1 MWTGGFWTA
10 KRAKSFFPI
19 PAAFQ
24 KRGCILNTS
33 LRRQLRRSVSP
44 KTTSAIPKTVIDLQ
58 PPIEADIFDKLRKKE
73 WFQNFVYQ
81 EFKYEAA
88 KAGLKPKFSSDLLHD
103 AWQSYIWDIER
114 PDGNMPTVPDHF
126 KHCGYLAYW
135 LQRHSP
141 VTGWE
146 AVRDAHK
153 ITKEEDA
160 ARDLIFSA
168 GRAYHA
174 FSLGYRICFFFEQN
188 KESEIRLPRPINA
201 DYIRHISYYMK
212 YKNVSPHAM
221 GLVYR
226 SLFWV

>member
-1 MWTGGFWTA
+1 M
-10 KRAKSFFPI
+10 
-19 PAAFQ
+19 
-24 KRGCILNTS
+24 
-33 LRRQLRRSVSP
+33 
-44 KTTSAIPKTVIDLQ
+44 IDLQ
-58 PPIEADIFDKLRKKE
+58 PPPIEVDIFDKLREEKR
-73 WFQNFVYQ
+73 FRIFVCR
-81 EFKYEAA
+81 EFDYEAA
-88 KAGLKPKFSSDLLHD
+88 KVGLEPHYSPDLLYD
-103 AWQSYIWDIER
+103 AWQSYMWDIDR
-114 PDGNMPTVPDHF
+114 LDGNMPTVPDHF

-174 FSLGYRICFFFEQN
+174 FSLGYRICFFFEKN

>member
-1 MWTGGFWTA
+1 M
-10 KRAKSFFPI
+10 
-19 PAAFQ
+19 
-24 KRGCILNTS
+24 
-33 LRRQLRRSVSP
+33 
-44 KTTSAIPKTVIDLQ
+44 IDLQ
-58 PPIEADIFDKLRKKE
+58 PPPIEADIFDKLRKKE

-88 KAGLKPKFSSDLLHD
+88 KAGLKSKFSSDLLHD
-103 AWQSYIWDIER
+103 AWQSYVWDIER
-114 PDGNMPTVPDHF
+114 LDDNMQPVIPDHF

-141 VTGWE
+141 VAFWE
-146 AVRDAHK
+146 PSADEYEMDTDAK
-153 ITKEEDA
+153 QLRK
-160 ARDLIFSA
+160 LIDDC
-168 GRAYHA
+168 GRALHA
-174 FSLGYRICFFFEQN
+174 FSLGYRICFFFEKN